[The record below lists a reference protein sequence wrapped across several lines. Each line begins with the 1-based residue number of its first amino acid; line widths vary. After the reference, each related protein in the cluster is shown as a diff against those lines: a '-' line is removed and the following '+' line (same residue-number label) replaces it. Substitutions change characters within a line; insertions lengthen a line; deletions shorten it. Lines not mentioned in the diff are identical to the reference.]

1 MSGPTQVFIVC
12 SPRAHTGKT
21 LVARLIAEFYQ
32 SIHRPPAC
40 FDLEQIDPALTEFLP
55 LATERA
61 AIGETRGQ
69 VALFDRLVVADQK
82 PKIVDLS
89 PHALEKFF
97 TVAYDI
103 GFDHEARERGVSAV
117 VMYVAG
123 EQPLVQTTYG
133 ILRDKLP
140 GLIFVPVYND
150 AVARSPELR
159 KLFPAN
165 PNSPTPIEIP
175 QLSSSLRRIID
186 QRPFSFLEFLK
197 DPPLRMARSTRAE
210 MESFVRRVFR
220 QLHEMELSL
229 LMSQLNQSLEA
240 QLNAAAKRAGGK

>member
-12 SPRAHTGKT
+12 SPRPHTGKT
-21 LVARLIAEFYQ
+21 LVARLIAEFYH
-32 SIHRPPAC
+32 SIHRPPVC

-69 VALFDRLVVADQK
+69 VALFDKLVLADER
-82 PKIVDLS
+82 PKIIDLS

-103 GFDHEARERGVSAV
+103 GFDHEARAHGVSAV

-123 EQPLVQTTYG
+123 QQPLVQETYR
-133 ILRDKLP
+133 ILREKLP
-140 GLIFVPVYND
+140 SLIFVPVHND
-150 AVARSPELR
+150 AVARGPELR
-159 KLFPAN
+159 KQFPAN
-165 PNSPTPIEIP
+165 ANSPPPIEIP
-175 QLSSSLRRIID
+175 QLSSSLRRIMD
-186 QRPFSFLEFLK
+186 QRPFSFVQFLK
-197 DPPLRMARSTRAE
+197 DPPIRVSRSLREE
-210 MESFVRRVFR
+210 MDAFVRRVFR

-229 LMSQLNQSLEA
+229 LMNQLNHSLEA
-240 QLNAAAKRAGGK
+240 QLKPAPKKTGTK